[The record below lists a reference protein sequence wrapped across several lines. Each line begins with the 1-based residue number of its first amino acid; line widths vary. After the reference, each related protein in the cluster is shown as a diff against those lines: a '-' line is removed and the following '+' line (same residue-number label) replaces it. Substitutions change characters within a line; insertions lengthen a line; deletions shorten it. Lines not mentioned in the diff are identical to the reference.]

1 MALIQIFT
9 ILISIFGAGYSIYH
23 ASGVVMEKIQ
33 TAKESTALVYCTITL
48 IVYLILIVT
57 NVIKLATN

>member
-23 ASGVVMEKIQ
+23 ASGVVMKKIQ
-33 TAKESTALVYCTITL
+33 TAKESITLVYCTITL
-48 IVYLILIVT
+48 TMYFILIVT
-57 NVIKLATN
+57 NVVKLATT